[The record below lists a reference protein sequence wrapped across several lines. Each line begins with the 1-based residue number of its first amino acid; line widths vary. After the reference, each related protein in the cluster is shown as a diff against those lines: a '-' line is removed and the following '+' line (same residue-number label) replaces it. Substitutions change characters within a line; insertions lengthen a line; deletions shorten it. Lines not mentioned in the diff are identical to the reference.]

1 MQSLYLGSQTHP
13 MLHILLKSLDIKKAS
28 GLDEIPP
35 GLVKAASNKLSVQ
48 LSETIN
54 NSLMNG
60 IFQDAAKLAMVSPID
75 KKTDNRNKISNYRP
89 VSVLN
94 IFSKVYEIVLKNK
107 LVSALSEYMFPFVL
121 AYRERYS
128 TQHDLVS

>member
-1 MQSLYLGSQTHP
+1 MQSLDLGTQTHP
-13 MLHILLKSLDIKKAS
+13 MLHDLLKSLDIKKAS

-35 GLVKAASNKLSVQ
+35 RLVKAASDKLPVL
-48 LSETIN
+48 LSQTIN

-60 IFQDAAKLAMVSPID
+60 IFQDAAKVAMVSPID
-75 KKTDNRNKISNYRP
+75 KKTDNKNKISNYRP

-107 LVSALSEYMFPFVL
+107 LVSALSEYMSISLCFGL
-121 AYRERYS
+121 
-128 TQHDLVS
+128 

>member
-1 MQSLYLGSQTHP
+1 MQSLHLGTQTHP
-13 MLHILLKSLDIKKAS
+13 MLHDLLKSLDIKKAS

-35 GLVKAASNKLSVQ
+35 RLAKAASDKLPVL
-48 LSETIN
+48 LSQTIN

-60 IFQDAAKLAMVSPID
+60 IFQDAAKVAMVSPID
-75 KKTDNRNKISNYRP
+75 KKTDNKNKISNYRP

-107 LVSALSEYMFPFVL
+107 LVSALSEYMSISLCFGL
-121 AYRERYS
+121 
-128 TQHDLVS
+128 